1 MPAVVRS
8 LIRAS
13 AGALGLIAIAF
24 GCAACGGASSKAAS
38 AGDDGNGVPNAPFA
52 AGSSAANL
60 QLGPEGC
67 SNARCTRRKR
77 VMVRW
82 VARHTG
88 KIETLYL
95 EFKSNIETP
104 INCVSAANG
113 YGGGTSGTALVQ
125 TYRVR
130 PSGAPDYS
138 HLLAE
143 VTFNPCKAADNGS
156 VPIPLGFKT
165 TRGREFATVVRNVD
179 PHPLRN
185 YFSVNTLY
193 DAAGI
198 AGANGRNTRSAKATD
213 VFYGLDPRE
222 LVVVSRNGGE
232 SWRFGGID
240 HLPTYIQRYADGFRA
255 GQPYLYA
262 TCPCP
267 GTVSGEATMVFP
279 RVPHFWTIRQL
290 GAYTVGDGAAQVD
303 LLINGQVVRSAN
315 LSGKGMLRA
324 DIEPVTAEPG
334 STVSVRTQ
342 AGDRGLAL
350 QRIDADTPWKQ
361 GPVFTLG
368 HHSRFYY
375 LEQQG
380 GGAAAQAA
388 VTVYPLPMYPVG
400 G

>member
-8 LIRAS
+8 LMRAS
-13 AGALGLIAIAF
+13 AANLALIALAVT
-24 GCAACGGASSKAAS
+24 GAACGGATSKAAPADDDS
-38 AGDDGNGVPNAPFA
+38 AVPSAPFA

-67 SNARCTRRKR
+67 SNARCVGRKR

-88 KIETLYL
+88 RIDTLYL
-95 EFKSNIETP
+95 EFKSNVSQP
-104 INCVSAANG
+104 INCVSEANG

-130 PSGAPDYS
+130 PGGSPDYT
-138 HLLAE
+138 HLLAQ
-143 VTFNPCKAADNGS
+143 TTLNPCKTATSGS

-165 TRGREFATVVRNVD
+165 TRGREFATVVRNTD
-179 PHPLRN
+179 PRPTRN
-185 YFSVNTLY
+185 YFSLNTLY
-193 DAAGI
+193 DASGV
-198 AGANGRNTRSAKATD
+198 AGANGRNTRSPKAAD

-222 LVVVSRNGGE
+222 LVVVSRDGGR
-232 SWRFGGID
+232 SWRFTGID
-240 HLPTYIQRYADGFRA
+240 HLPTYVQRYADGFRGA
-255 GQPYLYA
+255 QPYLYA

-279 RVPHFWTIRQL
+279 RVPRAWTIREL
-290 GAYTVGDGAAQVD
+290 GAYTVAPGSAQVD
-303 LLINGQVVRSAN
+303 LLVNGQIVRSAT
-315 LSGKGMLRA
+315 LGGSGMLRA
-324 DIEPVTAEPG
+324 SIAPLTVAPG
-334 STVSVRTQ
+334 STVKVRTQ
-342 AGDRGLAL
+342 AGDGGLAL

-361 GPVFTLG
+361 GPVLKLG
-368 HHSRFYY
+368 RHSRFYY

-380 GGAAAQAA
+380 GGAAAQAV
-388 VTVYPLPMYPVG
+388 VTVYPVPMYPMG